1 MECIELSNFELDEY
15 VTAIAWMPDGS
26 GLAVATAHGEI
37 VCLNENLDPPKS
49 PLVRGTKSLRESDG
63 FSIDALEWS
72 ADGVFLAAAGQM
84 GELYVWGAG
93 ELVATLIYSGWID
106 SLAWYPGRSLLAF
119 EVGKTIHIW
128 NAETQIIE
136 SSLELVTSSVLG
148 LAWNAKGDR
157 LTASGNQV
165 VKSWDVENWNIVPEI
180 WELSAACG
188 TIAWAPEDRFF
199 AAGCFDRTV
208 LVASEFGSEDPWRM
222 SGFPEKVSLVAWSS
236 VINPVTGCPILAT
249 VSGDGV
255 VIWDWNG
262 EGWDGSV
269 VVSGGGR
276 INAIAWQ
283 PGKLS
288 FAIGVEERVELKV
301 LVSDETG

>member
-1 MECIELSNFELDEY
+1 MECIELSNFEFDEY
-15 VTAIAWMPDGS
+15 VTAIAWIPDGS
-26 GLAVATAHGEI
+26 GLAVATAHGE
-37 VCLNENLDPPKS
+37 VVVFEDLDRPKF
-49 PLVRGTKSLRESDG
+49 PLIGGAKSLREADG
-63 FSIDALEWS
+63 FSVDALEWS
-72 ADGVFLAAAGQM
+72 ADGKYLAAAGQR
-84 GELYVWGAG
+84 GELYVWSKGKLI
-93 ELVATLIYSGWID
+93 ETLIYSGWINV
-106 SLAWYPGRSLLAF
+106 LAWHPKRSILAF

-136 SSLELVTSSVLG
+136 SSLELVESSVLG
-148 LAWNAKGDR
+148 LAWNTEGDR

-165 VKSWDVENWNIVPEI
+165 VKSWDVENWNIVPEV

-222 SGFPEKVSLVAWSS
+222 SGFPEKISLVAWSS

-255 VIWDWNG
+255 VIWNWNG